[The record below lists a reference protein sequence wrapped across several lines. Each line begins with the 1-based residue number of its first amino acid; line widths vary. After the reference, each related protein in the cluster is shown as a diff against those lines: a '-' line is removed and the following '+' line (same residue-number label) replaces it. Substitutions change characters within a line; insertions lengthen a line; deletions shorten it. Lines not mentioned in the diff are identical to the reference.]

1 MPCRACIGSTT
12 LELRLACNKVRAQ
25 WNYLIWSRKQNVPDS
40 RTDRNDVYQQV
51 TAAYGRALDR
61 LARAYESDPDRR
73 QDLLQEIHLEVWRS
87 LEVYESRCALR
98 TWVYRVAHNTAA
110 KHVLRRCRTK
120 PEVLVSLDDIP
131 NLSASQKPDGAANG
145 REVLR
150 ELMEFIH
157 LLKPP
162 DRQLMLLYLEG
173 VDTES
178 IGEIIG
184 LSPGNVRTKIHRLK
198 AILARQFRAGVPS

>member
-1 MPCRACIGSTT
+1 MPNARA
-12 LELRLACNKVRAQ
+12 
-25 WNYLIWSRKQNVPDS
+25 
-40 RTDRNDVYQQV
+40 DRNDLYQEV
-51 TAAYGRALDR
+51 TAAYGRAMER
-61 LARAYESDPDRR
+61 LARAYEADPDRR
-73 QDLLQEIHLEVWRS
+73 QDLLQEIHLEVWKS

-110 KHVLRRCRTK
+110 KHVIRRCRTK
-120 PEVLVSLDDIP
+120 PEVLVSLEEV
-131 NLSASQKPDGAANG
+131 SQLKHKQDADAGGKEA
-145 REVLR
+145 LR
-150 ELMEFIH
+150 QLMEFIH

-178 IGEIIG
+178 IAEIIG

-198 AILARQFRAGVPS
+198 TILARQFHQGAPV